1 MNDLKIDVKKYA
13 NTHTY
18 CEHVCGYA
26 SGSLFYFP
34 RLKAVYHTSG
44 YLIAEN
50 IANMLAFSEFCNA
63 FELGSEI
70 SVNPLYR
77 PALIEDLL
85 KQQKE
90 TKENHARRN
99 T

>member
-13 NTHTY
+13 NTHAY
-18 CEHVCGYA
+18 CEHICVYA

-70 SVNPLYR
+70 SVNPLYW
-77 PALIEDLL
+77 PTLIEDLL

>member
-18 CEHVCGYA
+18 CEHICGYA
-26 SGSLFYFP
+26 PGSLFYFP

-44 YLIAEN
+44 YLIGYLIAEN
-50 IANMLAFSEFCNA
+50 IANPIAFSEFCNA
-63 FELGSEI
+63 FELVSEI
-70 SVNPLYR
+70 AV
-77 PALIEDLL
+77 LL